1 MHFKESSLIT
11 RDSFQLMRSSE
22 PENQRRNDISN
33 EEQSPTYFCC
43 FEYESNTSFRGRK
56 YRIGVEI
63 EDFIVKVV

>member
-1 MHFKESSLIT
+1 
-11 RDSFQLMRSSE
+11 MRSSE